1 ACEVV
6 EYTLPMHVE
15 VGIKWPNDIMLRSN
29 ATHDVWQKC
38 AGLLIEN
45 TWRGS
50 HWEGVALGIGM
61 NVHSVRLDEPG
72 RISLAALGPSIP
84 KLRTLSKRLFA
95 AISPGLMANET
106 ALADELAYQQ
116 RLIGK
121 NSWETYTLSGVTGKG
136 QILEVDDLGR
146 LWMNWEYTADSLMV
160 QDSSELTWDWL
171 DR

>member
-1 ACEVV
+1 
-6 EYTLPMHVE
+6 MHVE

-29 ATHDVWQKC
+29 ATHDAWQKC

-50 HWEGVALGIGM
+50 HWEGVALGICM
-61 NVHSVRLDEPG
+61 NVHSARLNEPG
-72 RISLAALGPSIP
+72 RISLADLGLSIP
-84 KLRTLSKRLFA
+84 NLRTISERLFA
-95 AISPGLMANET
+95 AISPVLMAIEHV
-106 ALADELAYQQ
+106 LADELAYQQ

-146 LWMNWEYTADSLMV
+146 LWMNWEHTADSLMV

-171 DR
+171 NR